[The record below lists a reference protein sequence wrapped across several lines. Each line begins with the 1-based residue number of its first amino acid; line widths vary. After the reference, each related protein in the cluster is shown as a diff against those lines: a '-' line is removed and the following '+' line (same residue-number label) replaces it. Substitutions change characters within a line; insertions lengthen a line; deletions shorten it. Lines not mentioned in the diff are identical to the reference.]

1 MTPAV
6 SWRLLIGLAVL
17 VLAGCRS
24 VDRSPEAGAGGVPPA
39 GASAGP
45 VWTTDGPPDV
55 IPPGLENQPDPIP
68 RFEPPSAR
76 GNPKTY
82 QVFGKTYRT
91 MTSSAG
97 YFATGRASWYGR
109 KFHGRSTSSGE
120 PYDMLQL
127 TAAHRALPLPTW
139 LRVTNLENGRT
150 TLVRVNDRGPFHSDR
165 IIDLSFGAAYKL
177 GFAHKGT
184 ARVRIEALTPGGG
197 ARRTDGDAPAM
208 SAPSAVVATPA
219 APAVPQRFVLQ
230 AGAFSTLEAADRLK
244 ARLERVTEIRA
255 YVVRVADENLYR
267 VRLGPVQSEA
277 EAIRLRALIT
287 ASDLDPP
294 MIIRD

>member
-1 MTPAV
+1 MKGTVVWP
-6 SWRLLIGLAVL
+6 LLLGLGLLA
-17 VLAGCRS
+17 LAGCRS
-24 VDRSPEAGAGGVPPA
+24 ADRPPDAGGV
-39 GASAGP
+39 GAVAPSGK
-45 VWTTDGPPDV
+45 VWATDGPPDV
-55 IPPGLENQPDPIP
+55 IPPGLEDQPDPIP

-76 GNPKTY
+76 GNPRTY

-127 TAAHRALPLPTW
+127 TAAHRSLPLPTW

-177 GFAHKGT
+177 GFAHRGT
-184 ARVRIEALTPGGG
+184 ARVRLEALVPG
-197 ARRTDGDAPAM
+197 AGDTRS
-208 SAPSAVVATPA
+208 SAAEVVVQPTPSAVRTTPSVT
-219 APAVPQRFVLQ
+219 PPPQRYVLQ
-230 AGAFSTLEAADRLK
+230 AGAFSTLDAADRLK
-244 ARLERVTEIRA
+244 ARLEQLTDVRA

-267 VRLGPVQSEA
+267 VRLGPVRSEA
-277 EAIRLRALIT
+277 EAIRLRALIV

>member
-1 MTPAV
+1 MRVTVFWPI
-6 SWRLLIGLAVL
+6 LLGFGVL
-17 VLAGCRS
+17 MLAGCRS
-24 VDRSPEAGAGGVPPA
+24 ADRPPDAGGVGAVPPS
-39 GASAGP
+39 GK

-76 GNPKTY
+76 GNPRTY

-127 TAAHRALPLPTW
+127 TAAHRSLPLPTW

-177 GFAHKGT
+177 GFAHRGT
-184 ARVRIEALTPGGG
+184 ARVRLEALTPGGG
-197 ARRTDGDAPAM
+197 GSRPVAAE
-208 SAPSAVVATPA
+208 AVALPTPA
-219 APAVPQRFVLQ
+219 AAVPTPPAALPPQRYVLQ
-230 AGAFSTLEAADRLK
+230 AGAFSTLDAADRLK
-244 ARLERVTEIRA
+244 ARLEQLTDVRA

-267 VRLGPVQSEA
+267 VRLGPVTSEA

-287 ASDLDPP
+287 ESDLDPP